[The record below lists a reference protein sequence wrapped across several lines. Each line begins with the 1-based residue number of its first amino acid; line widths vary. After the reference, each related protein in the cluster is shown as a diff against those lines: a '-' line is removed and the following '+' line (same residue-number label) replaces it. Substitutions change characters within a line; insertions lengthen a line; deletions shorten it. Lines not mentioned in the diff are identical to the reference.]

1 MSGQREREIVEV
13 PGEVLSE
20 VDQHVERT
28 EFANRSEY
36 VTHILEEVLY
46 QIGEDDESGQDD
58 ETTVNERQVEER
70 LKSLG
75 YLNE

>member
-20 VDQHVERT
+20 VDHHVERT

-36 VTHILEEVLY
+36 VTYVLEEVLY

-58 ETTVNERQVEER
+58 ETTVDERQVEER